1 MNKKLFILIV
11 LLVTSLTY
19 LSAQEDGEKP
29 CQEIDNKKAKKL
41 YEQGIDKKN
50 KKDDRMT
57 FLDQAIKM
65 EPDYVDANFAYAME
79 RVRTLIYE
87 NKPFK
92 PVESYFLKVIEICPK
107 YHSNPY
113 YYLGFSYYEQEKWEE
128 SAKYLKEFLNF
139 KDDDVNKFDKNFDGL
154 LSEAKKMYKYAKLYG
169 EIFKNPVPFDPNP
182 VAGVCTP
189 NDEYLPIITADD
201 SSKFYLLEN
210 PLMLVKMALLVCQPI
225 WK

>member
-11 LLVTSLTY
+11 LLVSSLTY
-19 LSAQEDGEKP
+19 LFAQEDGEKP

-113 YYLGFSYYEQEKWEE
+113 YYF
-128 SAKYLKEFLNF
+128 N
-139 KDDDVNKFDKNFDGL
+139 
-154 LSEAKKMYKYAKLYG
+154 
-169 EIFKNPVPFDPNP
+169 
-182 VAGVCTP
+182 
-189 NDEYLPIITADD
+189 
-201 SSKFYLLEN
+201 
-210 PLMLVKMALLVCQPI
+210 
-225 WK
+225 